1 MSREPA
7 QPLLNLDQIK
17 IDPAVALSIPAAV
30 AIRRQVLPFSC
41 QGDQVYIAC
50 ADTRDTAGLEAVQ
63 KITGKKAVIRL
74 ADPESLKRAIARV
87 YSGPQKTAR
96 HGGVGRAAA
105 RGHSIDIRGVSV
117 DLAGEDAVELT
128 SDLLHAAILRQASDI
143 HIEPEKEGVRVRF
156 RVDGELY
163 NHCTLSSG
171 SLPSLISRFKVLSGM
186 DIAEKRAP
194 QDGGFSHRYGSGE
207 HARIVDIRTATLP
220 TRYGERMTLRL
231 LALGLE
237 SLTLDNLGMTRVDY
251 SLVHQLLRY
260 PQGLFLFTGPT
271 GSGKTTT
278 LYAIIRHLVAASDL
292 NIITVE
298 DPIEYEI
305 AGVSQ
310 VEMEAGDKVNFSKAL
325 RSILRHDPDV
335 LMIGEIR
342 DAETL
347 DVAIKASLTGHLVL
361 STLHTNSAAGVV
373 TRLADMGA
381 QRYLL
386 AATLR
391 LCVAQRLV
399 RRLCQQ
405 PGCRL
410 ERPMTEAEA
419 VALGRPDLTGRST
432 LYPGGCVYCEGR
444 GYSGRIGLFE
454 LMPVK
459 ADLVGMIAASATEEE
474 LEQACRS
481 QGRPVLR
488 EDAASKVV
496 AGQISFADAMEA
508 VELF

>member
-1 MSREPA
+1 MT
-7 QPLLNLDQIK
+7 QPPHSGQPDLLNLDQVK
-17 IDPAVALSIPAAV
+17 IDPAVALSVPAAV
-30 AIRRQVLPFSC
+30 AIRRQILPFSC

-50 ADTRDTAGLEAVQ
+50 ADAKDTAGLDAVQ
-63 KITGKKAVIRL
+63 KITGKKAVLRL
-74 ADPESLKRAIARV
+74 ADPESLRRAIARV
-87 YSGPQKTAR
+87 YSGSAKSSRQAR
-96 HGGVGRAAA
+96 PGGH
-105 RGHSIDIRGVSV
+105 GHSIDVRGASI
-117 DLAGEDAVELT
+117 DLAGEDAVDL
-128 SDLLHAAILRQASDI
+128 SNDLLHAAILRQASDI
-143 HIEPEKEGVRVRF
+143 HIEAAKNDVRVRF

-163 NHCTLSSG
+163 QHCVLPSS

-194 QDGGFSHRYGSGE
+194 QDGGFSHRYGEGE
-207 HARIVDIRTATLP
+207 HARVVDVRTATLP
-220 TRYGERMTLRL
+220 TRFGERMTLRL
-231 LALGLE
+231 LAVGME
-237 SLTLDNLGMTRVDY
+237 SLTLDNLGMTRKDY
-251 SLVHQLLRY
+251 NLVHQLLRN
-260 PQGLFLFTGPT
+260 PHGLFLFTGPT

-278 LYAIIRHLVAASDL
+278 LYAIIRHLVKAAGL

-298 DPIEYEI
+298 DPIEYEM

-310 VEMEAGDKVNFSKAL
+310 VEIEPGDKVNFSKAL

-399 RRLCQQ
+399 PRLCQQ

-410 ERPMTEAEA
+410 ERPLTQAEA
-419 VALGRPDLTGRST
+419 VALGRSDQVGQKTHG
-432 LYPGGCVYCEGR
+432 PGGCVYCEGR
-444 GYSGRIGLFE
+444 GTSGRMGIFE
-454 LMPVK
+454 LMPVN
-459 ADLVGMIAASATEEE
+459 AQLVDLIAAGKPEEE
-474 LEQACRS
+474 LDRVRQS
-481 QGRPVLR
+481 QGHASLR
-488 EDAASKVV
+488 DDAAGKLL
-496 AGQISFADAMEA
+496 AGQIAFADAMEA